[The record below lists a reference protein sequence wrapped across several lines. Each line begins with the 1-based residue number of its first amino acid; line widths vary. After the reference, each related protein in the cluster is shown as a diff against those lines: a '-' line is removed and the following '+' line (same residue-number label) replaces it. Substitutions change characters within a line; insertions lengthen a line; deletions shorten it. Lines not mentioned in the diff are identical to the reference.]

1 LLVLNNLREC
11 VDYWYSNLVS
21 RGRGLRVYS
30 RHKEEEA
37 AAEEEEREAR
47 KAREEREERE
57 EREAGVTEIHSRH
70 SHVSCYF
77 LHNLSFSDIKGSRL

>member
-37 AAEEEEREAR
+37 AAEEEER